1 MVRCEECGG
10 PLEEEAASVIC
21 DGCRPSPEEVREE
34 SVWITMT
41 AEARKSRNKRNT
53 R

>member
-1 MVRCEECGG
+1 MTNRCDECGG
-10 PLEEEAASVIC
+10 PLEEEASVIC

-34 SVWITMT
+34 TVWITLT
-41 AEARKSRNKRNT
+41 PEARKALNKRST